1 MRLLC
6 LACEAFARPIY
17 HFAADSPH
25 LVDVKLLRIGLHNT
39 PAVLRTNLQNEIDA
53 ADSSLYDAVIM
64 SYGLCGRAL
73 DGLLARDIPVIVPR
87 AHDCITL
94 FLGSRARYQQ
104 EQETC
109 PGTYWYTSDYIERRD
124 NENETLALG
133 AGIEDDLQVVYVGY
147 VEKFGK
153 DNADYLM
160 EVMCAWQK
168 HYQRAVYLNLGLS
181 DAGAAQELAKEKA
194 EKCGWRYE
202 ELAGD
207 LALLRRLVNGAW
219 DEDFLCLNPG
229 ERLAMAVDDG
239 VIRAIKNES

>member
-1 MRLLC
+1 MRLYC

-17 HFAADSPH
+17 HFAAQSPY

-39 PAVLRTNLQNEIDA
+39 PAALRSVLQQEIDA
-53 ADSSLYDAVIM
+53 VEAGKYDAVIM

-73 DGLLARDIPVIVPR
+73 DGLTAKELPLIVPR

-94 FLGSRARYQQ
+94 FLGSRKRYQ
-104 EQETC
+104 EQQDAC
-109 PGTYWYTSDYIERRD
+109 PGTYWYTSDYIERRE

-133 AGIEDDLQVVYVGY
+133 AGMEDDLSQVYAGY

-160 EVMCAWQK
+160 EVMGAWQK
-168 HYQRAVYLNLGLS
+168 HYQRAVYLNLGLAEG
-181 DAGAAQELAKEKA
+181 DTARKLAQAQA
-194 EKCGWRYE
+194 EKRGWRYE

-207 LALLRRLVNGAW
+207 LGLLQRLVNGEW
-219 DEDFLCLNPG
+219 NGDFLRLERG
-229 ERLAMAVDDG
+229 ERLEMAADDG
-239 VIRAIKNES
+239 VIRAVKKQG

>member
-6 LACEAFARPIY
+6 LSCEAFARPVY
-17 HFAADSPH
+17 HFATESPH

-39 PAVLRTNLQNEIDA
+39 PAVLRTSLQNEIDA
-53 ADSSLYDAVIM
+53 ADSSCYDAVIM
-64 SYGLCGRAL
+64 IYGLCGRAL

-94 FLGSRARYQQ
+94 FLGSRKRYQQ
-104 EQETC
+104 EQEAC

-124 NENETLALG
+124 NENEILALG
-133 AGIEDDLQVVYVGY
+133 AGIEDDLQAVYAGY

-160 EVMCAWQK
+160 EVMGAWQK
-168 HYQRAVYLNLGLS
+168 HYQRAVYLNLGLPQ
-181 DAGAAQELAKEKA
+181 GEAAQELAKAQA
-194 EKCGWRYE
+194 EKRGWRYE

-207 LALLRRLVNGAW
+207 LSLLRRLVNGDW
-219 DEDFLCLNPG
+219 NEDFLNLNPG

-239 VIRAIKNES
+239 VIRAIKDES

>member
-6 LACEAFARPIY
+6 LSCEAFARPVY
-17 HFAADSPH
+17 HFAAESPH
-25 LVDVKLLRIGLHNT
+25 MVDIKLLRIGLHNT
-39 PAVLRTNLQNEIDA
+39 PAVLRTSLQNEIDA
-53 ADSSLYDAVIM
+53 ADSSCYDAVIM
-64 SYGLCGRAL
+64 IYGLCGRSL

-124 NENETLALG
+124 NENEILALG
-133 AGIEDDLQVVYVGY
+133 AGIEDDLQAVYAGY

-160 EVMCAWQK
+160 EVMGAWQK
-168 HYQRAVYLNLGLS
+168 HYQRAVYLNLGLPQ
-181 DAGAAQELAKEKA
+181 GEAAQELAKAQA
-194 EKCGWRYE
+194 EKRGWRYE

-207 LALLRRLVNGAW
+207 LALLRRLVNGDW
-219 DEDFLCLNPG
+219 NEDFLSLNPG

>member
-1 MRLLC
+1 MRILC
-6 LACEAFARPIY
+6 LACEAFARPVY
-17 HFAADSPH
+17 HFAAESPH

-39 PAVLRTNLQNEIDA
+39 PAVLRTNLQSEIDA
-53 ADSSLYDAVIM
+53 ADSSRYDVIIM

-104 EQETC
+104 ELEAC

-133 AGIEDDLQVVYVGY
+133 AGLEDDLPAVYAGY

-160 EVMCAWQK
+160 EVMGAWQK

-181 DAGAAQELAKEKA
+181 AGEAAQDLAKAQA
-194 EKCGWRYE
+194 EKRGWRYE
-202 ELAGD
+202 ELSGD
-207 LALLRRLVNGAW
+207 LVLLKNLVNGDW
-219 DEDFLCLNPG
+219 GKDFLRLNPG
-229 ERLAMAVDDG
+229 ERLAMAVDEG
-239 VIRAIKNES
+239 VIRAIKNEQ